1 MAHLTEDWNGL
12 HLLVVH
18 IPIILLLVAPLLVI
32 VGVRFSA
39 AKRQLLLGS
48 ALILMVLGTAMT
60 YVAVATGK
68 SATKVVASAPALIG
82 LLEEHRSLAET
93 TTELFSVLT
102 LAFAAL
108 LFAHRLLGRELD
120 SWVSTALFTAF
131 LLFYGTGAALL
142 VNTALRGGR
151 LMHALGERTT
161 VTFNLPNIGGR

>member
-1 MAHLTEDWNGL
+1 MLAKHREPAKNEIEVAAIASLRNISVARRANGAGSGLGRLRYPSDEPVIIGRSRAPPGCPMLPRAARDYSLRGSREDVIMAHLTEDWNGL

-82 LLEEHRSLAET
+82 LLE
-93 TTELFSVLT
+93 
-102 LAFAAL
+102 
-108 LFAHRLLGRELD
+108 
-120 SWVSTALFTAF
+120 
-131 LLFYGTGAALL
+131 
-142 VNTALRGGR
+142 
-151 LMHALGERTT
+151 
-161 VTFNLPNIGGR
+161 